1 MLKKYSGVWVRAG
14 LLGVSS
20 VLYAVVTLTR
30 IHLLAALEPGLNVH
44 VHVCVC
50 VNVCVRERDIVCVWG
65 ACVTTFIS

>member
-1 MLKKYSGVWVRAG
+1 MRAG

-44 VHVCVC
+44 VHLCVC
-50 VNVCVRERDIVCVWG
+50 VNVCEREILCVSVG
-65 ACVTTFIS
+65 ARVTTFIS